1 MGANYVDDHRIL
13 LIQDG
18 ETETDITAFCQNVEL
33 DDELTALSRT
43 LTFTVY
49 NSVWDKYTPKLAV
62 APGNTIRV
70 VNHDNE
76 VFSGRVETVTLEGE
90 VTVND
95 PGYTLNESEIIF
107 QCTNVAVDTAIKQMC
122 AKAEI
127 NIGEIAALPTQVT
140 ALWTGETPAKILEEL
155 LDTCMA
161 ATGKQY
167 YSRIEG
173 GKLYVRELPSTSITA
188 YHKPNANIAAFD
200 ITWALGAVSGEDSA
214 DGLINSVL
222 IAAENDGKVYT
233 GAEGFNA
240 GSIVEFGLRQLVETV
255 DEDPGTAQLQQQVTN
270 LLSQGDR
277 VTSTRTIEEIWG
289 ADEVTSGVIL
299 SFNSAAFGIEGQ
311 HRVTRVTHMYG
322 NAGHTMALELQA
334 LEQLRAVPSVADTIK
349 VTGFPAEAFAS
360 AEDDESASSDE
371 YEIVGGKKVN
381 AEFTAY
387 WPSNTGSNGGYY
399 AANGEKLDPSK
410 MTCAG
415 PESIPH
421 GTMITVQDTKTVYDG
436 KTYRKNDHGG
446 AIVIKNGVYHFD
458 LLMSSETQCNNFG
471 RRPGT
476 AIIGGTKKLKS
487 SSSSSAASGS
497 AAKFVSVAESQIGY
511 KETGDNINK
520 YGAEFGRN
528 GQAWCVFF
536 VSWCAKYS
544 GAPIPYY
551 GFVGDV
557 SDYFKA
563 RGKYKSVGSGYTPKA
578 GDLMIQGVQHIGI
591 VTSATRSSVQTIEGN
606 TTNSVKRMTRYY
618 SEITGFCTPWG

>member
-1 MGANYVDDHRIL
+1 MLLGANYVDDHRVI

-33 DDELTALSRT
+33 DDELTALSRS

-62 APGNTIRV
+62 VPGNTIRV

-76 VFSGRVETVTLEGE
+76 IFSGRVETVTLDGK

-95 PGYTLNESEIIF
+95 LGYTLNESEIIL
-107 QCTNVAVDTAIKQMC
+107 QCTSVSIDTAIRQMC
-122 AKAEI
+122 AKA
-127 NIGEIAALPTQVT
+127 NISVGEIPTLST
-140 ALWTGETPAKILEEL
+140 TITELWTGESPAKILEEL
-155 LDTCMA
+155 LNTCTA

-167 YSRIEG
+167 YTRVES
-173 GKLYVRELPSTSITA
+173 GKLCVRELPSTSITA
-188 YHKPNANIAAFD
+188 YHKPSANVAAFN

-214 DGLINSVL
+214 EGLINSVV

-240 GSIVEFGLRQLVETV
+240 GSIVTFGLRQQVETV
-255 DEDPGTAQLQQQVTN
+255 SEDPGTAQLQQQVTN
-270 LLSQGDR
+270 LLSQGDK
-277 VTSTRTIEEIWG
+277 VTSTRAIEEIWG

-299 SFNSAAFGIEGQ
+299 SFNSEAFGIYGQ
-311 HRVTRVTHMYG
+311 HRVVRVTHKYG
-322 NAGHTMALELQA
+322 NAGHIMALELEA

-360 AEDDESASSDE
+360 AEEESDTDE
-371 YEIVGGKKVN
+371 YEIVGGKTVK

-387 WPSNTGSNGGYY
+387 WPSNTGSEGGYY

-415 PESIPH
+415 PQSIPH
-421 GTMITVQDTKTVYDG
+421 GTLITVQDTDTSYDG
-436 KTYRKNDHGG
+436 KTYRKNDHGS

-458 LLMSSETQCNNFG
+458 LLMSSAAQCNNFG

-487 SSSSSAASGS
+487 SSGSTAASGT
-497 AAKFVSVAESQIGY
+497 AAKFLAVAAAEVGY
-511 KETGDNINK
+511 TEGANNSNK
-520 YGAEFGRN
+520 YSVVFGSYN
-528 GQAWCVFF
+528 CAWCCFF
-536 VSWCAKYS
+536 VAWCAKQS

-551 GFVGDV
+551 GYVGDV

-563 RGKYKSVGSGYTPKA
+563 RGKYKSVGSGYTPKG

-591 VTSATRSSVQTIEGN
+591 VTSATRSAVNTIEGN
-606 TTNSVKRMTRYY
+606 CPTSVKRMTRYY
-618 SEITGFCTPWG
+618 SEISGFCTPWG